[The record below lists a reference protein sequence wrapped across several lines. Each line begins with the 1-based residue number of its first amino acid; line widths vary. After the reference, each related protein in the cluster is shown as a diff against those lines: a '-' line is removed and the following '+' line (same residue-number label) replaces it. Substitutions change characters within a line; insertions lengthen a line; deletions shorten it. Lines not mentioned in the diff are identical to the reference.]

1 MSITLFE
8 TILNDTK
15 LAMKAK
21 QKAEVEAL
29 RLISNEIKMDAI
41 NNKSPLPPADST
53 SIAILTKLVKQ
64 RKDSISQFNNAGRAD
79 LAEKEEFQLG
89 VISKY
94 LPAQVSENK
103 LREMVSEKL
112 VELSIKDISGLGKL
126 MQEFKKMPAGTIDM
140 SLVSKIARNILS
152 N

>member
-1 MSITLFE
+1 M
-8 TILNDTK
+8 
-15 LAMKAK
+15 
-21 QKAEVEAL
+21 
-29 RLISNEIKMDAI
+29 
-41 NNKSPLPPADST
+41 
-53 SIAILTKLVKQ
+53 TKLVKQ

-89 VISKY
+89 IISKY